1 MGLSRKPLKLPRH
14 ELALLPLL
22 LLELKAATSRTVRT
36 IHIYNRRKSA
46 DPAPASEQPP
56 APLHLCGQKIIASH
70 RIALQNKIASHCQ
83 YGLGFN
89 VCVCWISL
97 AGRGAVLCC
106 AVLYGRR
113 VGHFWV

>member
-83 YGLGFN
+83 YGLGKLTKSTECAARQR
-89 VCVCWISL
+89 VYCQ
-97 AGRGAVLCC
+97 RAVGINFKPSRC
-106 AVLYGRR
+106 
-113 VGHFWV
+113 